1 MRISIQF
8 KVLKSFFF
16 FLSSLCQRF
25 LSAAAACGKTLAIS
39 NFKCFEPPF
48 GNLVIFS
55 FQTFLLSFLNN
66 VPLSQCD
73 CKNLALINPQWIPS
87 VSFIHWAQKW
97 LEGTQTPFALKPTS
111 AYIVPLLF
119 RNCRGGGGGGG
130 FLLCKSLFF
139 FWWSA
144 NTNAPKEQILNDCR
158 LCKGGK

>member
-1 MRISIQF
+1 MDSETGELLAVAPCTQIVNADFPSIQS
-8 KVLKSFFF
+8 VEVFFF

-73 CKNLALINPQWIPS
+73 CKTLALINSQ
-87 VSFIHWAQKW
+87 
-97 LEGTQTPFALKPTS
+97 
-111 AYIVPLLF
+111 
-119 RNCRGGGGGGG
+119 
-130 FLLCKSLFF
+130 
-139 FWWSA
+139 
-144 NTNAPKEQILNDCR
+144 
-158 LCKGGK
+158 